1 MFFGCCGCTQP
12 YYWIRKLADQQSV
25 NVLAE
30 SDVERFQ
37 NTTDIDYLFHPD
49 YPVPAYL
56 TTKKSRVTVVSNN
69 SNGRDLAQNATKWFR
84 HIYNYD
90 LDIIEW
96 QTFERTAWFY
106 YDNGECLVL
115 ATLSA
120 ATVYNSDASI
130 KYTVT
135 IAAGEEVQ
143 GVALDSS
150 NGLYIATKQTSSG
163 FGFSYITKFTDSG
176 ATQWKANL
184 GIGLQGFYDMEIAS
198 DDYLYAVRSASLG
211 IARIERWSLTGAVSF
226 TSLGSAYSHILTAGA
241 SGEMWTGETPF
252 GATIANIQRYNSSL
266 TKTAGRFPTA
276 LSDIW
281 DLAARDNAAIWI
293 HGVGDRL
300 LKMTS
305 AGSQELLWYGYNP
318 ATIGISGLPYF
329 FDGFG
334 TNGRIAYGD
343 NAVFAVSRRVKK
355 Q

>member
-1 MFFGCCGCTQP
+1 
-12 YYWIRKLADQQSV
+12 
-25 NVLAE
+25 
-30 SDVERFQ
+30 
-37 NTTDIDYLFHPD
+37 
-49 YPVPAYL
+49 
-56 TTKKSRVTVVSNN
+56 
-69 SNGRDLAQNATKWFR
+69 
-84 HIYNYD
+84 
-90 LDIIEW
+90 
-96 QTFERTAWFY
+96 
-106 YDNGECLVL
+106 
-115 ATLSA
+115 
-120 ATVYNSDASI
+120 
-130 KYTVT
+130 
-135 IAAGEEVQ
+135 
-143 GVALDSS
+143 
-150 NGLYIATKQTSSG
+150 
-163 FGFSYITKFTDSG
+163 
-176 ATQWKANL
+176 
-184 GIGLQGFYDMEIAS
+184 
-198 DDYLYAVRSASLG
+198 
-211 IARIERWSLTGAVSF
+211 
-226 TSLGSAYSHILTAGA
+226 
-241 SGEMWTGETPF
+241 MWTGETPF